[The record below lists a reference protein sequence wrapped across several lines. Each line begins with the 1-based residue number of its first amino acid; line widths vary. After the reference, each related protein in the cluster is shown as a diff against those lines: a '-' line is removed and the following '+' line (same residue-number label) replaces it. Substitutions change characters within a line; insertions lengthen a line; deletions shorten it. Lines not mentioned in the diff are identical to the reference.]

1 VSRRPRSL
9 FCVTHSSTL
18 HSTSSTIA
26 ASHDAAQVLA
36 LHGAYPR
43 LAANVP
49 PGVHRSGRYSLR
61 FASTPS
67 QLRAV
72 QRLRFRVFNLELSEG
87 LESSYDTGLDEDAF
101 DDGCHHLMVVDD
113 ALDEVV
119 GTYRIMTSELAPRE
133 HLYSASEFDLSSLP
147 DAWFRH
153 GAEVGRACV
162 AKEHRNGRVL
172 QLLWRGIAR
181 YLDWNDKRF
190 VFGCCS
196 VPSLGVGQIAAV
208 SLKLARGEHLHPR
221 HWASA
226 LPALRG
232 EASDDAMAQ
241 PEPALPPLFTS
252 YLRMGAKVCGGPAFD
267 RGFGVTD
274 FLVVLDLREMEP
286 RLLGQLTAPGLW
298 DTAA

>member
-1 VSRRPRSL
+1 MSPRPAKISP
-9 FCVTHSSTL
+9 VTHTSTI
-18 HSTSSTIA
+18 HSTSSNIA
-26 ASHDAAQVLA
+26 ASHESGQVLA

-43 LAANVP
+43 LAAHVP

-61 FASTPS
+61 FAATASD
-67 QLRAV
+67 LRAV

-87 LESSYDTGLDEDAF
+87 LQSSYATGVD
-101 DDGCHHLMVVDD
+101 DDGFDHDCHHLMVVDD
-113 ALDEVV
+113 ALGEVV
-119 GTYRIMTSELAPRE
+119 GTYRILTSELVSRDR
-133 HLYSASEFDLSSLP
+133 LYSASEFDLSTLP
-147 DAWFRH
+147 DAWFHH

-196 VPSLGVGQIAAV
+196 VPSLDVGEIAAV

-221 HWASA
+221 HWASS

-232 EASDDAMAQ
+232 EASDDAVAQ
-241 PEPALPPLFTS
+241 PECALPPLFTS
-252 YLRMGAKVCGGPAFD
+252 YLRLGAKVCGGPAFD
-267 RGFGVTD
+267 RAFGVTD
-274 FLVVLDLREMEP
+274 FLVLLDLREMEP